1 MKSVFV
7 HTAYIVDRDRNLIMQ
22 RTFDKIWK
30 AEKWA
35 SKKID
40 KHKKVDQW
48 FYYTVTDFKQ
58 TSVYFFQPVNSLP
71 KRQGIFQ

>member
-48 FYYTVTDFKQ
+48 FYYTVTDFK
-58 TSVYFFQPVNSLP
+58 
-71 KRQGIFQ
+71 